1 MEIKNFRMKICIFYT
16 NLKFPFFPMRKQV
29 PVRLLSGFI
38 QVFLGSFQVIFRF
51 FPGLSRFRK
60 PEKNLEKTE
69 KKTWEK
75 KPDRNLFSKTND
87 FNGFSMEI

>member
-38 QVFLGSFQVIFRF
+38 QVFSGFFSFQVF
-51 FPGLSRFRK
+51 SRFV
-60 PEKNLEKTE
+60 EVQET
-69 KKTWEK
+69 
-75 KPDRNLFSKTND
+75 
-87 FNGFSMEI
+87 